1 MSLKHLSLLALAS
14 FAYAQTN
21 ETVPDLAQALNSTS
35 ELSILNGVL
44 AGNPELLASLGGLSN
59 VTILA
64 PSDAAFAQVDNATLS
79 GLTANTGL
87 LTALLQYH
95 VLNGTYMAS
104 AITNTSAFVPTS
116 LNNPMFT
123 NVTGGQ
129 RVEAINRDGNVTFYS
144 GLLSNSSVT
153 TADVNFTGG
162 VIHIIDRLLVIPEAA
177 TDTLSAANLT
187 SLRGALNATEL
198 IDTVNTTPNLTIFAP
213 TNEAIQNV
221 FSAFANLTTEQ
232 ISDVLTYHVVS
243 GLGYSS
249 GLENGTELTTV
260 NGESL
265 TITIGE
271 GGVFVNN
278 ARVVVSDV
286 LIANGVVHVID
297 EVLNPTNKTLA
308 DTSADEGEP
317 VFEGATPAS
326 DVPFTSGQPTPTAT
340 IGSEA
345 TEAADP
351 TASGAPSVSSAA
363 AAPMQTGAVGM
374 GALLGAAAIYLM

>member
-21 ETVPDLAQALNSTS
+21 ETAPDLAQALNSSS

-44 AGNPELLASLGGLSN
+44 AGSPELLGQLGGLTN
-59 VTILA
+59 ITLLA
-64 PSDAAFAQVDNATLS
+64 PSDAAFAEVDNATLS
-79 GLTANTGL
+79 GLTGNAGL

-95 VLNGTYMAS
+95 VLNGTYLAS
-104 AITNTSAFVPTS
+104 AITNSSVFVPTS
-116 LNNPMFT
+116 LTNPLFT

-153 TADVNFTGG
+153 TANVNFTGG
-162 VIHIIDRLLVIPEAA
+162 VIHIIDRLLVLPETA

-187 SLRGALNATEL
+187 SLRGALNATDLVE
-198 IDTVNTTPNLTIFAP
+198 TVNTTPNLTIFAP
-213 TNEAIQNV
+213 TNEAIQNIG
-221 FSAFANLTTEQ
+221 SALANLTTEQ
-232 ISDVLTYHVVS
+232 ITDVLTYHVVS

-265 TITIGE
+265 TVTIGE
-271 GGVFVNN
+271 GGIFVNN

-308 DTSADEGEP
+308 DTGADEGESG
-317 VFEGATPAS
+317 FEGATPAS
-326 DVPFTSGQPTPTAT
+326 EVPYTSGQPTPTTT

-351 TASGAPSVSSAA
+351 TASGAPTSTAA
-363 AAPMQTGAVGM
+363 AAPMQTGALGL
-374 GALLGAAAIYLM
+374 GALLGAAAVYLM

>member
-21 ETVPDLAQALNSTS
+21 ETVPDLAQALGSTAD
-35 ELSILNGVL
+35 LSMLNGVL
-44 AGNPELLASLGGLSN
+44 AGSPELLGQLGGLSN
-59 VTILA
+59 ITILA
-64 PSDAAFAQVDNATLS
+64 PSNAAFAEVDNATLS
-79 GLTANTGL
+79 GLTANAGL

-104 AITNTSAFVPTS
+104 AITNTSAFVPTA
-116 LNNPMFT
+116 LTNPMFT

-129 RVEAINRDGNVTFYS
+129 RVEAINRDGNVTIYS

-153 TADVNFTGG
+153 TADVAFTGG
-162 VIHIIDRLLVIPEAA
+162 VIHIIDRLLVIPESASN
-177 TDTLSAANLT
+177 TLSAANLT
-187 SLRGALNATEL
+187 SLRGALNATQLVE
-198 IDTVNTTPNLTIFAP
+198 TVDTTPNVTIFAP
-213 TNEAIQNV
+213 SNEAIQNV

-232 ISDVLTYHVVS
+232 ITDVLTYHVVS

-249 GLENGTELTTV
+249 GLENGTELTTL

-265 TITIGE
+265 TVTIGE

-278 ARVVVSDV
+278 ARVIVSDV

-308 DTSADEGEP
+308 DTGADEGESA
-317 VFEGATPAS
+317 FEGATPAS

-351 TASGAPSVSSAA
+351 TATPAPSDSAA
-363 AAPMQTGAVGM
+363 GAAPMQTGAIGM
-374 GALLGAAAIYLM
+374 GVLFGAAAVFLM

>member
-21 ETVPDLAQALNSTS
+21 ETVPDLAQALGSTAD
-35 ELSILNGVL
+35 LSMLNGVL
-44 AGNPELLASLGGLSN
+44 AGSPELLGQLGGLSN
-59 VTILA
+59 ITILA
-64 PSDAAFAQVDNATLS
+64 PSNAAFAEVDNATLS
-79 GLTANTGL
+79 GLTANAGL

-104 AITNTSAFVPTS
+104 AITNTSAFVPTA
-116 LNNPMFT
+116 LTNPMFT

-129 RVEAINRDGNVTFYS
+129 RVEAINRDGNVTIYS

-153 TADVNFTGG
+153 TADVAFTGG
-162 VIHIIDRLLVIPEAA
+162 VIHIIDRLLVIPESASN
-177 TDTLSAANLT
+177 TLSAANLT
-187 SLRGALNATEL
+187 SLRGALNATQLVE
-198 IDTVNTTPNLTIFAP
+198 TVDTTPNVTIFAP
-213 TNEAIQNV
+213 SNEAIQNV

-232 ISDVLTYHVVS
+232 ITDVLTYHVVS

-249 GLENGTELTTV
+249 GLENGTELTTL

-265 TITIGE
+265 TVTIGE

-278 ARVVVSDV
+278 ARVIVSDV

-308 DTSADEGEP
+308 DTGADEGESA
-317 VFEGATPAS
+317 FEGATPAS

-351 TASGAPSVSSAA
+351 TATPAPSDSAA
-363 AAPMQTGAVGM
+363 GAAPMQTGAIGM
-374 GALLGAAAIYLM
+374 GVLFGAAAVYLM